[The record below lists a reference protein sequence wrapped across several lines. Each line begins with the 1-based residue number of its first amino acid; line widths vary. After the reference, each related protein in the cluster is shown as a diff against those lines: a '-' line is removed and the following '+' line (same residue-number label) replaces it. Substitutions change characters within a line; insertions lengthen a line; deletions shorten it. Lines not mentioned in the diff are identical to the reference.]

1 MIIELNKNI
10 KDLLNIKR
18 ILYTEG
24 EEKFQKSLFILD
36 SYIIFL
42 EDLKKEYDYIEEN
55 TEEEVIINNIL
66 NNIEEFI
73 NKINKE
79 LGH

>member
-1 MIIELNKNI
+1 MLIEINKNVN
-10 KDLLNIKR
+10 DLLNIKR

-42 EDLKKEYDYIEEN
+42 EDLKKEYDFIDEN
-55 TEEEVIINNIL
+55 SEEEIIVNNVL
-66 NNIEEFI
+66 NNIEDFI
-73 NKINKE
+73 NKINLE